1 MLEITHSN
9 QLIQSV
15 FLLYNRLISI
25 HVDITVNLP
34 IQLVKQQIE
43 LLDTTAEDISIV
55 FTLLS
60 NLLSLYEDPVIL
72 ESLVVLLFDEVFKGY
87 KYSFLVEK
95 VNELFNRFQDNS
107 LLMSL
112 FDKYIPD
119 AYQNALLTA
128 INHQE
133 NVESISKLIVA
144 YLFNERIIDVN
155 EDNK

>member
-1 MLEITHSN
+1 MLEISHSN

-15 FLLYNRLISI
+15 FLLYNCLISI

-155 EDNK
+155 EDNE

>member
-1 MLEITHSN
+1 M
-9 QLIQSV
+9 
-15 FLLYNRLISI
+15 SI

-34 IQLVKQQIE
+34 IHLVKQQIE

-107 LLMSL
+107 ILMSL

-133 NVESISKLIVA
+133 NVESISRLIVA
-144 YLFNERIIDVN
+144 YLFNERIL
-155 EDNK
+155 E

>member
-1 MLEITHSN
+1 M
-9 QLIQSV
+9 
-15 FLLYNRLISI
+15 SI

-34 IQLVKQQIE
+34 IHLVKQQIE

-155 EDNK
+155 EDNE

>member
-1 MLEITHSN
+1 MLEISHSN

-15 FLLYNRLISI
+15 FLLYNCLISI

>member
-1 MLEITHSN
+1 M
-9 QLIQSV
+9 
-15 FLLYNRLISI
+15 SI

-107 LLMSL
+107 ILMSL

-133 NVESISKLIVA
+133 NVESISRLIVA
-144 YLFNERIIDVN
+144 YLFNERIL
-155 EDNK
+155 E

>member
-1 MLEITHSN
+1 M
-9 QLIQSV
+9 
-15 FLLYNRLISI
+15 SI

-34 IQLVKQQIE
+34 IHLVKQLIE

-107 LLMSL
+107 ILMSL

-133 NVESISKLIVA
+133 NVESISRLIVA
-144 YLFNERIIDVN
+144 YLFNERIL
-155 EDNK
+155 E

>member
-1 MLEITHSN
+1 MLEISHSN

-15 FLLYNRLISI
+15 FLLYNCLISI

-95 VNELFNRFQDNS
+95 VNVLFNRFQDNS

-155 EDNK
+155 EDNE